1 MHGEGSDGRPSAG
14 GSEHGAR
21 PTGSCGVAR
30 MAQKE
35 GSGVPR
41 TPVIVSGGGEG
52 SEEET
57 ASSPGGGS
65 MFGSSASGTPTR
77 GEGSGV

>member
-1 MHGEGSDGRPSAG
+1 
-14 GSEHGAR
+14 
-21 PTGSCGVAR
+21 

-77 GEGSGV
+77 GEGSGAGGMLRSRPEPFRTNRH